1 MHACFPSTP
10 VSPLSVRVF
19 PYPLLPFLTCRG
31 NGESIHRHRIFWFRA
46 IPGGSDKRV
55 HVCVAVCIYG
65 CVSSTAGGLPRALN
79 KQATD
84 SRKREMC
91 FLVYRADLVCREFER
106 STANQLSRYRINEKK
121 IPFLERVAQMSTVFL
136 QQRKESISL
145 IDVRLFR
152 STVSIEVTRW
162 FLRTVRA
169 WRFVLQLRQNFLKIR
184 SKKSSEYLALVNPR
198 LWN

>member
-1 MHACFPSTP
+1 
-10 VSPLSVRVF
+10 
-19 PYPLLPFLTCRG
+19 
-31 NGESIHRHRIFWFRA
+31 
-46 IPGGSDKRV
+46 
-55 HVCVAVCIYG
+55 
-65 CVSSTAGGLPRALN
+65 
-79 KQATD
+79 
-84 SRKREMC
+84 MC

-169 WRFVLQLRQNFLKIR
+169 WRFVLQLRLR
-184 SKKSSEYLALVNPR
+184 SKKSIRESNASLLLIQDYEIKSEGLEIVVE
-198 LWN
+198 